1 MHALGVVAPARD
13 DFLQLAEGHRVI
25 PVTMKLLA
33 DAHTPLS
40 IYRALAA
47 DSQGAGQPGT
57 FLMESAA
64 PGAAWSRHSF
74 IGVSSL
80 ATLSEMDGRA
90 HWLGAPPAG
99 APTEG
104 NTAEVLR
111 DTLDFLGPRAF
122 AEELPHLSSGLVGY
136 VGWDVVRHWERLQH
150 PPEQGLGLPD
160 MAMNLVSDLA
170 VHDNRDG
177 TVTLIANAINTDGRP
192 SGAGQ
197 AYDDAVSRLR
207 RMRDR
212 LAQPVRPGL
221 SAAEQGW
228 VQAVEA
234 DLEHKVEHS
243 WDQNEYLATLG
254 RAKQAIVDGDVF
266 QIVVSR
272 RFEVETDVD
281 ALAVYRMLR
290 LLNPSPYMYL
300 MHFQRPDG
308 EPYQVVGAS
317 PEALVTVDAQQ
328 NVVSHP
334 IAGTR
339 PRGATP
345 AEDKTLAEDLLADQK
360 ERAEHIMLVDLAR
373 NDLAKVCVPGSVDVT
388 KFMAVEHFSH
398 VMHLT
403 SHVQGKVAASS
414 SPYDVLAATFPA
426 GTLSGAPKP
435 RALQLLDAWEPTRR
449 GVYGGVVGYFDLSGR
464 MDAAIAIRTA
474 ILTGGRA
481 YVQSGGGIVADS
493 DDEAERKETVS
504 KAAAPLRAV
513 LAAGRLVPLR
523 GSAEPAEGGSPCC
536 DRGIPTAETP
546 TDRWHH

>member
-1 MHALGVVAPARD
+1 MHALGAVAPGRD
-13 DFLQLAEGHRVI
+13 EFLQLAESHRVI

-33 DAHTPLS
+33 DSHTPLS

-47 DSQGAGQPGT
+47 DAQGAGQPGT

-64 PGAAWSRHSF
+64 PGAAWSRYSF

-80 ATLSEMDGRA
+80 ATLSEIDGRA

-99 APTEG
+99 APTDG
-104 NTAEVLR
+104 NAAEVLR
-111 DTLDFLGPRAF
+111 DTLNFLGPRAF

-136 VGWDVVRHWERLQH
+136 VGWDVVRHWERLPH

-160 MAMNLVSDLA
+160 IAMNLVSDLA

-207 RMRDR
+207 TMRER
-212 LAQPVRPGL
+212 LAQPVHPGL
-221 SAAEQGW
+221 SGAEQGW
-228 VQAVEA
+228 TQAVEE

-254 RAKQAIVDGDVF
+254 RAKQAIVDGEVF

-300 MHFQRPDG
+300 MHFRTPDG

-317 PEALVTVDAQQ
+317 PEALVTVDAQR

-513 LAAGRLVPLR
+513 LAAERLVPLR
-523 GSAEPAEGGSPCC
+523 GAAAPDQGRPPCGA
-536 DRGIPTAETP
+536 RGIPSAENP